1 MTATSGLFHPA
12 KVAEAT
18 QAEPRSVR
26 RAAMLTMVAAF
37 GALIGGFLIALL
49 LIHGLWIKG
58 DEPSV
63 ASGYNTFALLFV
75 MALAL
80 ERLIQPFTP
89 VLGPDTTVAKANLA
103 DVQASSAGEA
113 TVATAQMRVSDAR
126 SKTALVTWGVAT
138 GLASILAACLNVTLM
153 HAVTSSSGTHPPY
166 WIDLLVTGLVVGAGT
181 KPLNDLWSRLQNK
194 PTSPS
199 S

>member
-1 MTATSGLFHPA
+1 MTATSGLFHPQEMA
-12 KVAEAT
+12 QAT
-18 QAEPRSVR
+18 QAPPQQVR
-26 RAAMLTMVAAF
+26 KAAALTMVAGF

-58 DEPSV
+58 DEPTV
-63 ASGYNTFALLFV
+63 AAGYNTFALLFV

-89 VLGPDTTVAKANLA
+89 VLGPDTSVAKANLA
-103 DVQASSAGEA
+103 SVQAKTPGQPTQE
-113 TVATAQMRVSDAR
+113 VATAQQQVADAR
-126 SKTALVTWGVAT
+126 SKTAVVTWGVAT
-138 GLASILAACLNVTLM
+138 GLASILAACLNVTLL
-153 HAVTSSSGTHPPY
+153 HAVTSASGTHPPY

-194 PTSPS
+194 PTS
-199 S
+199 